1 MLTYEQALE
10 FALSFP
16 DMERFAAG
24 PQSRVMSLD
33 CMRSLLARLDYPQ
46 NGRVTVH
53 VTGSKGKGSTAH
65 FIASVLGASGLRT
78 ALYTSPHLHCYRERI
93 SIAGRPLAPAVFGAG
108 VDAISAA
115 VRAEHDGPLGPVST
129 FGVMT
134 SLFFH
139 AARASGADCQ
149 VVEVGLGGTFD
160 GTNVFAAKEV
170 AVFTP
175 ISLEHTKILGATPA
189 EIARSKAGIITPG
202 CTVVLARQND
212 PAVKAVIEEGCRA
225 AGADLVRVDEC
236 YAATEVKL
244 AHGGQSFVLN
254 GPCGPRRLE
263 VAMLGAHQVDN
274 AAAAVA
280 AIDALAVRGLVVS
293 EQNLRAG
300 LAGVR
305 VPGRLEVLS
314 RAPLVVVDGAHN
326 GESMQAL
333 CRAIRESFAYRRC
346 IAVLGVHQDKDLPGM
361 LAALKPLADLLVCTR
376 SRSARATSP
385 EAILASAGP
394 LGHHGY
400 LSGSVAEALELA
412 AALARSDD
420 LICVT
425 GSLSV
430 AAEAREFSG
439 ASGASDLQ
447 AQGSV
452 AASGQEGC
460 HQIW

>member
-24 PQSRVMSLD
+24 PEARVMSLD
-33 CMRSLLARLDYPQ
+33 CMRSLLSRLGHPQ

-93 SIAGRPLAPAVFGAG
+93 AIGGRPVAPAVFAAG
-108 VDAISAA
+108 VEAITSA

-189 EIARSKAGIITPG
+189 EIARNKAGIITPG

-212 PAVKAVIEEGCRA
+212 PGVKAVIAERCRA
-225 AGADLVRVDEC
+225 AGADLVCVDEC

-244 AHGGQSFVLN
+244 ADGRQSFVLT
-254 GPCGPRRLE
+254 GPGGPRRLE
-263 VAMLGAHQVDN
+263 IAMLGAHQLDN
-274 AAAAVA
+274 AAAAAA
-280 AIDALAVRGLVVS
+280 AIDALAMRGLAVS
-293 EQNLRAG
+293 EHDLRAG
-300 LAGVR
+300 LAGVM

-314 RAPLVVVDGAHN
+314 GAPLVVADGAHN

-333 CRAIRESFAYRRC
+333 CRAIRESFSYRRC
-346 IAVLGVHQDKDLPGM
+346 IAVLGVHQDKDLPAM
-361 LAALKPLADLLVCTR
+361 LAALKPLADRLVCTR
-376 SRSARATSP
+376 SRSARAASP
-385 EAILASAGP
+385 EAILALAGA

-412 AALARSDD
+412 TALARPGD

-430 AAEAREFSG
+430 AAEAREAFG

-447 AQGSV
+447 EQRPV
-452 AASGQEGC
+452 AASVQEGC

>member
-1 MLTYEQALE
+1 MLSYEQALE

-16 DMERFAAG
+16 DMERFATG
-24 PQSRVMSLD
+24 PQSRVMSLE
-33 CMRSLLARLDYPQ
+33 CMRSLLARLDHPQ
-46 NGRVTVH
+46 NDRLTVH

-93 SIAGRPLAPAVFGAG
+93 SIAGRPVAPAVFSAG
-108 VDAISAA
+108 VEAISSA

-160 GTNVFAAKEV
+160 GTNVFATKEV

-212 PAVKAVIEEGCRA
+212 PEVKAVIAEHCLA
-225 AGADLVRVDEC
+225 AGADLVCVDEC
-236 YAATEVKL
+236 YAVEEVKL
-244 AHGGQSFVLN
+244 AHECQSFLLT
-254 GPCGPRRLE
+254 GPFGPRRLKI
-263 VAMLGAHQVDN
+263 AMLGAHQLDN
-274 AAAAVA
+274 AAAAA
-280 AIDALAVRGLVVS
+280 AAVDALAKRGLAVS
-293 EQNLRAG
+293 EHDLRAG
-300 LAGVR
+300 LASVA

-333 CRAIRESFAYRRC
+333 CRAIPESFSYKRC

-361 LAALKPLADLLVCTR
+361 LAALTPLADRLVCTR
-376 SRSARATSP
+376 SRSARAASA
-385 EAILASAGP
+385 EAILAAAGP

-412 AALARSDD
+412 AALARSGD
-420 LICVT
+420 LILVT

-430 AAEAREFSG
+430 VAEAREAFG
-439 ASGASDLQ
+439 ASGVFELKE
-447 AQGSV
+447 QGAV
-452 AASGQEGC
+452 AAFRQEGC
-460 HQIW
+460 HQI